1 MFLKKKYI
9 LKNLY
14 TQNLYVSFF
23 FITYLIIGVFISKD
37 YGIAFDEDM
46 QRDLGQNRIDY
57 INNFFSRIFSSTNS
71 IDSINIKFP
80 EYGALF
86 EVFALWVEN
95 IINISDSRSQ
105 YFLRHYLI
113 FFISFIGSI
122 FFYFLALKRFSSW
135 KLALLGTLF
144 LISSPRIFASGFF
157 NSKDIIFM
165 YFFIANIFFSIAFLE
180 RPNFKNGLLFAIF
193 SAMCVG
199 IRVAG
204 VLVPFLILFFI
215 FIKSLRKD
223 YDFKITKYIFSFAFF
238 FVFFVII
245 FWPSL
250 WENPIDNFI
259 NSILSFK
266 SYDHPMYNFYLGK
279 YIHST
284 TIHWFYIPLWISI
297 TTPIIVLL
305 FFVYG
310 FLLSIRRLF
319 IRLININFKNDLND
333 LWRGPNELQ
342 DIIFLSLLF
351 FPVFFI
357 VILNSTL
364 YSGWRHVY
372 FLYPL
377 IVLISLSGLKILYN
391 KLHINKFVKIKKI
404 LTIVIFLSVTF
415 NFHWLYKSHP
425 FQNSY
430 FNLLAGEKPHSRF
443 QVDTWGLS
451 NRFVLEKLIKE
462 DKKNQI
468 SLSAISVTPLGL
480 NFEILKPEQ
489 KRRIKYSSTY
499 ENSDYIINN
508 GAFIWGDYHK
518 IKKLPANFD
527 LYYELLIDDILI
539 TTIYKRNDLL

>member
-1 MFLKKKYI
+1 MFLKKKNI
-9 LKNLY
+9 FKNIY
-14 TQNLYVSFF
+14 NQNFFVSFF
-23 FITYLIIGVFISKD
+23 FIAYFIIGVILSKD

-57 INNFFSRIFSSTNS
+57 INNFFSKIFSS
-71 IDSINIKFP
+71 IDNVDNINIKFP

-86 EVFALWVEN
+86 EVFALWIEN
-95 IINISDSRSQ
+95 FINITDTRSQ

-113 FFISFIGSI
+113 FFTSFIGSI
-122 FFYFLALKRFSSW
+122 FFYFLAFKRFGSW

-144 LISSPRIFASGFF
+144 LISSPRIFASSFF

-165 YFFIANIFFSIAFLE
+165 YFFIANIFFSIVFLE
-180 RPNFKNGLLFAIF
+180 KPNFKNGLLFAIF
-193 SAMCVG
+193 SSMCVG

-223 YDFKITKYIFSFAFF
+223 YDFKIKKYIFSFAFF
-238 FVFFVII
+238 FIFFVII

-250 WENPIDNFI
+250 WENPVDNFV
-259 NSILSFK
+259 NSIVSFK

-284 TIHWFYIPLWISI
+284 TIHWYYIPLWISI

-310 FLLSIRRLF
+310 FLLSIRRIF

-342 DIIFLSLLF
+342 DLIFLSLLF

-377 IVLISLSGLKILYN
+377 IVLISLSGLKIIYN
-391 KLHINKFVKIKKI
+391 KLHINKFINIKKI
-404 LTIVIFLSVTF
+404 LSIVIFLSIAF
-415 NFHWLYKSHP
+415 NFYWLYKSHP

-430 FNLLAGEKPHSRF
+430 FNLLAGKKPHSRF

-451 NRFVLEKLIKE
+451 NRFVLEKLIRE
-462 DKKNQI
+462 DKRDQI

-489 KRRIKYSSTY
+489 KKRIKYSTTY